1 MHLHDNFP
9 LHEDLLIKCMARQTL
24 VSGVCVCE
32 VSLHVKIR
40 GKGIVFIDEKPR
52 SFLSACISR
61 WLPNQRELLVRKKVR
76 NEKQAKK
83 RESLSLPVVRVCVCV
98 CRGSASI
105 RSVGRAT
112 TTSLMFRLPFQC
124 VHKVQ
129 GELYETLFLY
139 YYIIVTMYYYFP
151 FFSFFFLFSLN

>member
-1 MHLHDNFP
+1 M
-9 LHEDLLIKCMARQTL
+9 
-24 VSGVCVCE
+24 CVCE

-83 RESLSLPVVRVCVCV
+83 KGKSVPPSGSCVFVQRFGLNPFGWTRHYDKFNVSVAFSMCTQSTGRV
-98 CRGSASI
+98 I
-105 RSVGRAT
+105 
-112 TTSLMFRLPFQC
+112 
-124 VHKVQ
+124 
-129 GELYETLFLY
+129 
-139 YYIIVTMYYYFP
+139 
-151 FFSFFFLFSLN
+151 